1 MNISDQQIRKMRKVN
16 APVDQVWWKWTTHEG
31 LLTFFGRDN
40 KIELTPGGA
49 FEIYFL
55 MDNPPGLRGSEGC
68 RVLSFL
74 PNEMFSFT
82 WNAPPH
88 HRKVR
93 ESVYQTWVVIHF
105 MRVSDHETNVSLA
118 HTGWPDD
125 PAWQAVYE
133 YFDSAWDEVLQSR
146 DNSCQKR

>member
-1 MNISDQQIRKMRKVN
+1 MKITDKKICKTTFINIPLDK
-16 APVDQVWWKWTTHEG
+16 VWWKWTTHEG

-40 KIELTPGGA
+40 RIELTPGGA

-55 MDNPPGLRGSEGC
+55 MDNPNGLRGSEGC

-82 WNAPPH
+82 WNAPPNF
-88 HRKVR
+88 KEVR
-93 ESVYQTWVVIHF
+93 ESDYHTWVVVQFRSISAHQTE
-105 MRVSDHETNVSLA
+105 VNLV

-125 PAWQAVYE
+125 AAWHAVYD
-133 YFDSAWDEVLQSR
+133 YFNKAWDEVLQSLK
-146 DNSCQKR
+146 NSC